1 MSRSEQLNKVSRPN
15 LNLSYCYIC
24 YVYVGSALLLALV
37 MILCCAVGLSSLAI
51 SEVVEELQ
59 ASNQTADFIKWVQMP
74 VTAGIG
80 YYILR
85 S

>member
-1 MSRSEQLNKVSRPN
+1 MYMIFVL
-15 LNLSYCYIC
+15 
-24 YVYVGSALLLALV
+24 GSALLLALV

-51 SEVVEELQ
+51 SEVVEEIQ
-59 ASNQTADFIKWVQMP
+59 VSNQSTNFIKWVQMP
-74 VTAGIG
+74 ATAGLG